1 MWLPALVS
9 GSVCHGERGGLIV
22 ETDKIGDHEFA
33 VFCGLDVGKAR
44 PLIGLGIGEAGAY
57 PSSAKS
63 VSQWFPLCER
73 GRATAFYDSGARVG
87 SALARWGDCYPVQP
101 ATPPTETPT
110 TSPSQLP
117 AQVVSPLL
125 RSPAPG
131 VRTERLADP
140 QVRDAEGVDR
150 AAPCPYAAAA

>member
-1 MWLPALVS
+1 MVVPGVIAVRRWRSSSRPGVISEDLVWPARVFVS
-9 GSVCHGERGGLIV
+9 GVIARGMGE
-22 ETDKIGDHEFA
+22 
-33 VFCGLDVGKAR
+33 
-44 PLIGLGIGEAGAY
+44 
-57 PSSAKS
+57 
-63 VSQWFPLCER
+63 W
-73 GRATAFYDSGARVG
+73 
-87 SALARWGDCYPVQP
+87 RWGDCYPVQP